1 MLKKIVFSL
10 CVLCVFFGVTAFA
23 GEYESSCPEG
33 YKETVTKSGHGRT
46 QCYIDTDTDTDT
58 DTQGNFKDQEDLQ
71 VKVGVKAENIVKF
84 SETSGVDVTYLKDIN
99 NTNSKEGHEVQAVL
113 VKRFEGLDLS
123 VLNPFNWF
131 NKGDEDDINTN

>member
-1 MLKKIVFSL
+1 MKKLLLSL
-10 CVLCVFFGVTAFA
+10 ICGWCVLFVTTALA

-33 YKETVTKSGHGRT
+33 YKETVTKSGYGKT

-99 NTNSKEGHEVQAVL
+99 QTNSKEGHEVQAVL

-123 VLNPFNWF
+123 ILNPFNWF
-131 NKGDEDDINTN
+131 KKGE